1 MVSSP
6 TNPSLPTDGVLLVEG
21 QDDKHIVWHL
31 CARDQ
36 SAFSVRRNEYDHF
49 VTLLAKS
56 TTFHIAEQGN
66 RPKVISAMGQLLKAR
81 NPKPFGV
88 VVDADDDHENC
99 WSQIVAGFN
108 GTGVKLPSSPDPKG
122 TIIPEE
128 GFLPRIG
135 IWLMPNNIST
145 GEIENFIKE
154 MVSTNDVIWP
164 LSEGYINRI
173 PDHEK
178 RFAKNKIGKATIFAW
193 LSTKREPGRIGAAIG
208 DNELE
213 VDGQQCK
220 EFLAWITR
228 LFG

>member
-6 TNPSLPTDGVLLVEG
+6 TNPSLDTDGVLLVEG

-31 CARDQ
+31 CAKDQ
-36 SAFSVRRNEYDHF
+36 SSFSVFRKEYDHF

-66 RPKVISAMGQLLKAR
+66 RSKVIGAIAPLLKAR
-81 NPKPFGV
+81 NPKPFGL
-88 VVDADDDHENC
+88 VVDADDDQGQC
-99 WSQIVAGFN
+99 WSQIMAGFN
-108 GTGVKLPSSPDPKG
+108 ETGVKLPSSPDPIG
-122 TIIPEE
+122 TIIPED

-135 IWLMPNNIST
+135 IWLMPDNIST
-145 GEIENFIKE
+145 GEMENFIRE
-154 MVSTNDVIWP
+154 MVSTNDLIWP
-164 LSEGYINRI
+164 LSGSYIDGI
-173 PDHEK
+173 PDQEK
-178 RFAKNKIGKATIFAW
+178 RFAKNKEDKAKVFAW

-213 VDGQQCK
+213 VDGQQCRK
-220 EFLAWITR
+220 FLAWITR